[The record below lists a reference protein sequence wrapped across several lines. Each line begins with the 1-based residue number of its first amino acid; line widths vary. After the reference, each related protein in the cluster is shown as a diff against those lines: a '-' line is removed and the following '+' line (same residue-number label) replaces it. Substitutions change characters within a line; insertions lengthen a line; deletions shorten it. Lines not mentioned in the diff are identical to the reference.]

1 MFNLANCYYNGE
13 GTEKNLEKA
22 FHWYQKAAENGNEDS
37 MFHLANYYKYGEG
50 TKKNLEK
57 AFYWY
62 QKAAENGN
70 KFAMFHLAKC
80 YENGEETEK
89 NLEKAFYWCHKA
101 AENGNENA
109 MNRLALYYA
118 IGEETLK
125 NLEKTFHWYQKA
137 AENGNEDA
145 MFYLA
150 NCYRYGEGTEKNF
163 EKAFYWYQ
171 KATENDIK
179 GAMYNLSL
187 LYYNGEGTEKN
198 LEKAFY
204 WCQKA
209 AENGNEDAMFNLA
222 NCYKYGEGTEK
233 NLEKAFHLYQKAV
246 EYGNEDAMFNLANCY
261 KYGEGTE
268 KNLEKTFYWYQKA
281 AESSIEGEIVKCYEN
296 GEGTEKNLEKA
307 FHWYQKAA
315 KNNKL
320 AMFYLAICYE
330 NGEGTEKNL
339 EKAFYWYQKAVKNG
353 NENAM
358 NNLAICYENGMGTKK
373 DLEKAFDLYQKAAE
387 NGDKEAQF
395 NLGVCYEVGNA
406 LKYEKVKFISYN
418 ELKNEVSLDA
428 GGFGKISKAIWT
440 KTNSYVI
447 CKKLVNTTYIKNDL
461 LDAFIHELKMHLHLN
476 YSDRIIR
483 YFGISLDPKTNEY
496 LLIMQY
502 ANGGDLQN
510 HLKNDFKNL
519 TWNDKKKL
527 AFQIADGL
535 NYLHNENILHRDLHS
550 KNIVIHENNAKITDF
565 GISKNQNNQTSTVY
579 VGNFGVVSYMEPKC
593 FIEPKFPYAKPSDIY
608 SFGVLMWEIS
618 SGYPPFKDNVNKV
631 VLAISIGNGAREV
644 TIPGTPKEYEKLY
657 KNCWNQEP
665 EQRSTINEI
674 LDEFERMGFGNN
686 VTNKLAED
694 NDNLTSG
701 SQASAESLEHVH
713 SSSNLHINW
722 NKLDNTQSN

>member
-1 MFNLANCYYNGE
+1 
-13 GTEKNLEKA
+13 
-22 FHWYQKAAENGNEDS
+22 
-37 MFHLANYYKYGEG
+37 
-50 TKKNLEK
+50 
-57 AFYWY
+57 
-62 QKAAENGN
+62 
-70 KFAMFHLAKC
+70 
-80 YENGEETEK
+80 
-89 NLEKAFYWCHKA
+89 
-101 AENGNENA
+101 
-109 MNRLALYYA
+109 
-118 IGEETLK
+118 
-125 NLEKTFHWYQKA
+125 
-137 AENGNEDA
+137 
-145 MFYLA
+145 
-150 NCYRYGEGTEKNF
+150 
-163 EKAFYWYQ
+163 
-171 KATENDIK
+171 
-179 GAMYNLSL
+179 
-187 LYYNGEGTEKN
+187 
-198 LEKAFY
+198 
-204 WCQKA
+204 
-209 AENGNEDAMFNLA
+209 
-222 NCYKYGEGTEK
+222 
-233 NLEKAFHLYQKAV
+233 
-246 EYGNEDAMFNLANCY
+246 
-261 KYGEGTE
+261 
-268 KNLEKTFYWYQKA
+268 
-281 AESSIEGEIVKCYEN
+281 
-296 GEGTEKNLEKA
+296 
-307 FHWYQKAA
+307 
-315 KNNKL
+315 
-320 AMFYLAICYE
+320 
-330 NGEGTEKNL
+330 
-339 EKAFYWYQKAVKNG
+339 
-353 NENAM
+353 
-358 NNLAICYENGMGTKK
+358 MGTKK

-395 NLGVCYEVGNA
+395 NLGVCYEVGNGIEKDEVKASYCLSANEWIEKA

-565 GISKNQNNQTSTVY
+565 
-579 VGNFGVVSYMEPKC
+579 
-593 FIEPKFPYAKPSDIY
+593 EPKFPYAKPSDIY